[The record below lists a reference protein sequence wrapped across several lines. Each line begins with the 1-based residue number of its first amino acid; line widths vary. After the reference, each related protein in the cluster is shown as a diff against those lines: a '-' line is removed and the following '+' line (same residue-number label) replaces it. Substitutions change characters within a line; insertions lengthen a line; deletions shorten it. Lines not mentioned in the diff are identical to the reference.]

1 MILHLVFRLQNLYI
15 IIIAR
20 REKNKFSNPPS
31 TGGRKKDKMR
41 LPKVWD
47 GKEWRKATMTEYENE
62 IVNIPVYGKANYVFR
77 DVWTL
82 PTVNTDMT
90 TGSKVVKSGRS
101 VQFRFSCVRTTDTAK
116 AVRAYKIA
124 LDKDSRA
131 GVQFNYNKTGS
142 VFTFQTTFCGSLSGL
157 KKFEGFIK
165 RLSSLSSVKSVLVR
179 MRQED
184 TKEVSSFK
192 RLEYNENLLNVVR
205 YLRDTMDIKSYNNI
219 KVNQLEVVPSKN
231 IYGLIVTFKK

>member
-1 MILHLVFRLQNLYI
+1 MRMPI
-15 IIIAR
+15 IY
-20 REKNKFSNPPS
+20 
-31 TGGRKKDKMR
+31 
-41 LPKVWD
+41 D
-47 GKEWRKATMTEYENE
+47 GKEWRHATKEEYENV
-62 IVNIPVYGKANYVFR
+62 IINVPVYGKANYIMP

-82 PTVNTDMT
+82 PKVDTNVM
-90 TGSKVVKSGRS
+90 TGSKVVACGRS
-101 VQFRFSCVRTTDTAK
+101 VQFRFSCARTTDTAK

-131 GVQFNYNKTGS
+131 GVQFNYSKTGS

-157 KKFEGFIK
+157 KKFEGFIE

-192 RLEYNENLLNVVR
+192 RLEYNENLLSVVR
-205 YLRDTMDIKSYNNI
+205 YLRDTLDIKTYNNLNI
-219 KVNQLEVVPSKN
+219 KELEVVPDTG
-231 IYGLIVTFKK
+231 IYGIKVIL